1 MSDAP
6 DSTELDPDGHRVVLE
21 NDHVRV
27 LEVRVPEGAALAL
40 HSHPPRS
47 VVAIGSYRL
56 RSTDDTGRVTV
67 IDRRPGDV
75 SWSDGEVHAAT
86 VLIGPVDAIEVEIK
100 AVKS

>member
-27 LEVRVPEGAALAL
+27 LEVRVAEGATLAL

-56 RSTDDTGRVTV
+56 RSTDAAGKVSV

-75 SWSDGEVHAAT
+75 SWSDGEVHSAT
-86 VLIGPVDAIEVEIK
+86 VLIGPVHAIEVEVK
-100 AVKS
+100 APS